1 MLFGKVDAGW
11 GTAQSPVCDILFAFT
26 AAWSQNV
33 DSAASMYAPS
43 TLPLTLD
50 LAWGED
56 YQDLSSWCSK
66 LQPETAADTEGSG
79 CTALDDELNTPE
91 VGT

>member
-1 MLFGKVDAGW
+1 MWMGN
-11 GTAQSPVCDILFAFT
+11 GTGSLLQTVFAFT

-33 DSAASMYAPS
+33 DSAASMYPPP

-50 LAWGED
+50 LTWGED

-66 LQPETAADTEGSG
+66 LQPETAADTEGSSYI
-79 CTALDDELNTPE
+79 AQDYELNTPE
-91 VGT
+91 VGM

>member
-1 MLFGKVDAGW
+1 MGSSTFTSLLQTV
-11 GTAQSPVCDILFAFT
+11 FAFT

-33 DSAASMYAPS
+33 DSAASMYPPP

-50 LAWGED
+50 LTWGED

-66 LQPETAADTEGSG
+66 LQPETADIEGSS
-79 CTALDDELNTPE
+79 CIAQDYELNTPE
-91 VGT
+91 VGM

>member
-1 MLFGKVDAGW
+1 MCYVGRWLGNSTVASLLQ
-11 GTAQSPVCDILFAFT
+11 TVFAFT

-33 DSAASMYAPS
+33 DSAASMYGPP

-50 LAWGED
+50 LMWGED

-66 LQPETAADTEGSG
+66 LQPETAPDTEGYSF
-79 CTALDDELNTPE
+79 TAQDNELNTPE
-91 VGT
+91 VGM

>member
-1 MLFGKVDAGW
+1 M
-11 GTAQSPVCDILFAFT
+11 FT

-33 DSAASMYAPS
+33 DSAASMYPPP

-56 YQDLSSWCSK
+56 YQDLSSWCYK
-66 LQPETAADTEGSG
+66 LQPDMVADTKGSS
-79 CTALDDELNTPE
+79 CAAQDDELNTPE
-91 VGT
+91 VGM

>member
-1 MLFGKVDAGW
+1 MWEGGRWMGSSRDASLL
-11 GTAQSPVCDILFAFT
+11 TTVFVFT

-33 DSAASMYAPS
+33 DSAASMYAPP

-50 LAWGED
+50 LTWGED

-66 LQPETAADTEGSG
+66 LQPETAADTEG
-79 CTALDDELNTPE
+79 TAQDYELNTPE
-91 VGT
+91 VGM

>member
-1 MLFGKVDAGW
+1 VGRWLGNSTVASLLQ
-11 GTAQSPVCDILFAFT
+11 TVFAFT

-33 DSAASMYAPS
+33 DSAASMYGPP

-50 LAWGED
+50 LMWGED

-66 LQPETAADTEGSG
+66 LQPETAPDTEGYSF
-79 CTALDDELNTPE
+79 TAQDNELNTPE
-91 VGT
+91 VGM